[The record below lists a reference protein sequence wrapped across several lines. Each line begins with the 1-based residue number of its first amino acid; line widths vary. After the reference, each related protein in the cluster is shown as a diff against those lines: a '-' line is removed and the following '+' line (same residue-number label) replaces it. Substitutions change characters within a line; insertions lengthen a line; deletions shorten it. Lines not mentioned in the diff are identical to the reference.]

1 AEEQFRWIAQADPK
15 NADGR
20 VGLAMTHQSVGRLR
34 LESEGW
40 AAAREDLEKAGAL
53 YRPLLEADPSN
64 AWIEGLLAEL
74 DLDLGVTED
83 AAAKTVPPSERAAR
97 HDRACGLYARSAKTF
112 ARLKEAG
119 RLHGIREPSFA
130 RAREESARCDGAG

>member
-1 AEEQFRWIAQADPK
+1 VAWMHMDLGNLDVSRHASAEAMANFRLAEEQFRWIAQADPK

-83 AAAKTVPPSERAAR
+83 AAAKTVLPSEPAAR
-97 HDRACGLYARSAKTF
+97 HDAASR
-112 ARLKEAG
+112 
-119 RLHGIREPSFA
+119 P
-130 RAREESARCDGAG
+130 